1 MKNKTVFSVLVM
13 VLLGAA
19 AYGFWLWFFCRFYVG
34 PGEMAVIRAN
44 TGTPLPPGQILAQ
57 KGQQGIQEKVL
68 GEGRHFLNPYYYDW
82 EIKPAVLIP
91 PGKVGLVTVKF
102 GKDLPQGEFIAG
114 PGEKGIQRGVL
125 GPGRY
130 RLNPHG
136 YNVDLIDATSIQIGY
151 VGVVSGQAG
160 DQAPAAQFAG
170 PSQKGTRRD
179 ILQPGLYYINP
190 KELKV
195 DVLEV
200 GVNQVSLLGKLGGE
214 VYTKAVQFSQN
225 AAINVLA
232 ANTLEQQQERRNEY
246 LEKSSSWNPLSRSTR
261 AANDVASARPRQN
274 APQQQEAVAGK
285 MPDAPTLSFNQ
296 QVNFPSRDGFDIT
309 LDMTVEFEFTPDNI
323 ATIFKNYGDLPKVVD
338 TIILPQI
345 LSVSRLKGSKYGAKD
360 FIVGEGRETFQ
371 TDLTSTLATT
381 LAGKKIL
388 IHNALIRH
396 VNIPTQILSP
406 IQDAS
411 VAVETDLTNREK
423 QNTAK
428 KQAELNT
435 QEGMVAQYREKVL
448 QETEKLR
455 AEILANQ
462 ENAVAQTK
470 AETLKLTAEVN
481 KATAEVRAE
490 KSRTLGTAAAQIVTL
505 VDGEK
510 AKGFGLKAAAFKD
523 PAAYAQWEFA
533 TKLNPD
539 AKLNIIHTGPGTLWT
554 DLDKARLGDIG
565 AAKVIQQTQPPKK

>member
-1 MKNKTVFSVLVM
+1 MKKGATVSVVLM
-13 VLLGAA
+13 VLACA
-19 AYGFWLWFFCRFYVG
+19 CSYGIWIWFFCRFYVG

-57 KGQQGIQEKVL
+57 EGQQGIQEKVL
-68 GEGRHFLNPYYYDW
+68 GEGRHFRNPYYYDW

-102 GKDLPQGEFIAG
+102 GADLPQGEFIAG
-114 PGEKGIQRGVL
+114 PGQKGVQRGVL

-136 YNVDLIDATSIQIGY
+136 YNVDQIDATSIQIGY

-160 DQAPAAQFAG
+160 EQAPAAQFAG
-170 PSQKGTRRD
+170 ASQKGTRRD

-214 VYTKAVQFSQN
+214 VYTKSQVASGN
-225 AAINVLA
+225 AAIQQLA
-232 ANTLEQQQERRNEY
+232 INTLEQQQERRNEY
-246 LEKSSSWNPLSRSTR
+246 LEKSSSWNPLSNPRSR
-261 AANDVASARPRQN
+261 SQAA
-274 APQQQEAVAGK
+274 QQQNQQAPVQQHQSVAGK
-285 MPDAPTLSFNQ
+285 MPDTPALSFNQ
-296 QVNFPSRDGFDIT
+296 HVNFPSRDGFDIS
-309 LDMTVEFEFTPDNI
+309 LDMTVEFEFTPENI

-371 TDLTSTLATT
+371 SDLTDTLAAT
-381 LAGKKIL
+381 LVGKNIKV
-388 IHNALIRH
+388 HNALIRH
-396 VNIPTQILSP
+396 VNIPRQILTP

-411 VAVETDLTNREK
+411 VATETDLTNREK

-435 QEGMVAQYREKVL
+435 QESMVAQNREKVL

-462 ENAVAQTK
+462 EKAVAQTK
-470 AETLKLTAEVN
+470 AETLKLAAEINKQTAD
-481 KATAEVRAE
+481 VRAE

-523 PAAYAQWEFA
+523 PIAYAQWEFA
-533 TKLNPD
+533 SKLNPD
-539 AKLNIIHTGPGTLWT
+539 AKLNIIHAGHGTLWT
-554 DLDKARLGDIG
+554 DLEKARLGDLG
-565 AAKVIQQTQPPKK
+565 AAKTLQQTPPPKK